1 MADPI
6 RRADS
11 RQAALRALPLLDLT
25 NLDESCDER
34 AIEAL
39 CRRARTP
46 AGPVAAVCVYSRFI
60 AQAKGLLTHSD
71 IRVATVAN
79 FPAGAADP
87 KAAADETAA
96 AVAAGADEVDVVFPY
111 AAFLAGDAEMAR
123 KLVRACRAAARPRL
137 LKVILETGKL
147 GDTATIR
154 RAATLAIEAG
164 ADFVKSSTG
173 KTEPRATLPAAM
185 AMLDAIAAART
196 RRLWAGL
203 KVAGG
208 IRTLSEATGYMAL
221 AEQKLGPEFL
231 SPATFRIGASRLLDD
246 ILAAL
251 HLPGEAR

>member
-1 MADPI
+1 MAEPI
-6 RRADS
+6 HRADS
-11 RQAALRALPLLDLT
+11 RHAALRALPLLDLT
-25 NLDESCDER
+25 NLDESCDEG
-34 AIEAL
+34 AIETL

-46 AGPVAAVCVYSRFI
+46 AGPVAAVCVYAKFV
-60 AQAKGLLTHSD
+60 AQAKSLLTHSMV
-71 IRVATVAN
+71 RVATVAN

-87 KAAADETAA
+87 EGAAAEAKAAIG
-96 AVAAGADEVDVVFPY
+96 AGADEVDVVFPY
-111 AAFLAGDAEMAR
+111 AAFLAGNETVAR
-123 KLVRACRAAARPRL
+123 ELVRACRAAARPKL

-147 GDTATIR
+147 GDAAAIR

-173 KTEPRATLPAAM
+173 KTEPGATLPAAA
-185 AMLDAIAAART
+185 AMLDAIAAARP

-203 KVAGG
+203 KVSGG

-251 HLPGEAR
+251 QLPGE